1 MKCSQK
7 ENFNCQEEIRRL
19 NVRLK
24 QAEETLTG
32 VTSNNLKLKDQI
44 SRSEDING
52 ELKKRLHQMKEE
64 LIKYQALDEELSF
77 TKQVLL
83 QLKCKEK
90 SLLEEN
96 KKKT

>member
-1 MKCSQK
+1 
-7 ENFNCQEEIRRL
+7 
-19 NVRLK
+19 
-24 QAEETLTG
+24 
-32 VTSNNLKLKDQI
+32 
-44 SRSEDING
+44 
-52 ELKKRLHQMKEE
+52 MKEE